1 MKILITGVAGFIG
14 FHVAKEL
21 FKNKKFQVH
30 GIYNFDKYYS
40 VKLKKKRKKL
50 LKKNK
55 KFIFNKIDITSK
67 KINSFFKKKQFDIV
81 IHLAAQAGVRYSL
94 INPEKYLNT
103 NILGFSNLFESINST
118 KIKKV
123 IYASSSSV
131 YGDTKN
137 FPTNEKNITKP
148 KNIYGY
154 SKIINEHMADYY
166 SKKMNIPFI
175 GLRFFTVYGTWGRPD
190 MFILKVLSYHN
201 KRKKFNLNNEG
212 NHLRDFTSI
221 NDVVKILMRIINKK
235 TKKNDIYN
243 ICSNRP
249 FLIKNVLINLEK
261 KIGKINF
268 KSINKNSADVLNTH
282 GNNSKILKKYN
293 LLKFSNFNK
302 ELNKIIEWYQ
312 TIKNKNYF

>member
-30 GIYNFDKYYS
+30 GIDNFDKYYS
-40 VKLKKKRKKL
+40 VKLKKKRIQL

-67 KINSFFKKKQFDIV
+67 NINSFFKKKQFDIV

>member
-14 FHVAKEL
+14 FHIAKEL

-30 GIYNFDKYYS
+30 GIDNFDKYYS
-40 VKLKKKRKKL
+40 VKLKKKRIQL

-67 KINSFFKKKQFDIV
+67 KINSFFKKNQFDIV

-103 NILGFSNLFESINST
+103 NILGFSNLFESINPT